1 MHELQHSVLQ
11 FTQKQLGN
19 IYAFLVEQIAAIIST
34 EESASAVVHGSGS
47 ASTLLA
53 TAPGCARD
61 DDGNLRL
68 QFYAS
73 AENITRE
80 IDGLLASRRRL
91 QSTPCSSTVGTTV
104 RPMHLLQCFLLPFS
118 TYFPTY
124 NVLVWAGLSYTIA
137 SAQTVAVM

>member
-1 MHELQHSVLQ
+1 MTTCSPLPGRTHELQHLLLQ

-19 IYAFLVEQIAAIIST
+19 IYTFLVEQIAAIISS
-34 EESASAVVHGSGS
+34 EESASAVVHSSGS
-47 ASTLLA
+47 APTPLT

-73 AENITRE
+73 AANITRE

-104 RPMHLLQCFLLPFS
+104 RPMHCCNTCCRLFNIQCA
-118 TYFPTY
+118 
-124 NVLVWAGLSYTIA
+124 VLGWA
-137 SAQTVAVM
+137 VV

>member
-1 MHELQHSVLQ
+1 MTTCSPLPGRTHELQHLLLQ

-19 IYAFLVEQIAAIIST
+19 IYSFLVEQIAAIISS
-34 EESASAVVHGSGS
+34 EESASAVVDGAKS
-47 ASTLLA
+47 ASAPLT

-61 DDGNLRL
+61 DDGKLRL

-104 RPMHLLQCFLLPFS
+104 SPMHLLQCLLLLFQH
-118 TYFPTY
+118 TK
-124 NVLVWAGLSYTIA
+124 WAGLGCHIL
-137 SAQTVAVM
+137 V

>member
-1 MHELQHSVLQ
+1 MATCCLLPGCVHDLQCSLLQ

-19 IYAFLVEQIAAIIST
+19 IYTFLVEQIAAIISS

-47 ASTLLA
+47 ASSPLT

-68 QFYAS
+68 HFYAS
-73 AENITRE
+73 ADNITRE

-104 RPMHLLQCFLLPFS
+104 RPMHLLQ
-118 TYFPTY
+118 
-124 NVLVWAGLSYTIA
+124 
-137 SAQTVAVM
+137 

>member
-1 MHELQHSVLQ
+1 MATCCLLHGCVHDLQHSLPQ

-19 IYAFLVEQIAAIIST
+19 IYTFLVEQIAAIISS

-47 ASTLLA
+47 ASSPLT

-68 QFYAS
+68 HFYAS
-73 AENITRE
+73 ADNITRE

-104 RPMHLLQCFLLPFS
+104 RPMHLLQQLLLP
-118 TYFPTY
+118 
-124 NVLVWAGLSYTIA
+124 I
-137 SAQTVAVM
+137 

>member
-1 MHELQHSVLQ
+1 M
-11 FTQKQLGN
+11 
-19 IYAFLVEQIAAIIST
+19 EQIAAIISS

-47 ASTLLA
+47 APTALT

-73 AENITRE
+73 AANITRE

-104 RPMHLLQCFLLPFS
+104 RPMHLLQYLLLPFQQCG
-118 TYFPTY
+118 
-124 NVLVWAGLSYTIA
+124 LGWAGLSYTVA
-137 SAQTVAVM
+137 SAQTRAVMSSCRR

>member
-1 MHELQHSVLQ
+1 MATCCLLPGCVHDLQHALLQ

-19 IYAFLVEQIAAIIST
+19 IYTFLVEQIAAIISS

-47 ASTLLA
+47 ASTPLT

-91 QSTPCSSTVGTTV
+91 QSTPCSSIVGTTV
-104 RPMHLLQCFLLPFS
+104 RPMHLLQ
-118 TYFPTY
+118 
-124 NVLVWAGLSYTIA
+124 
-137 SAQTVAVM
+137 

>member
-1 MHELQHSVLQ
+1 MHELQHSLLQ

-19 IYAFLVEQIAAIIST
+19 IYTFLVEQIAAIISS
-34 EESASAVVHGSGS
+34 EESAAAVVQDSGS
-47 ASTLLA
+47 APTPLT

-73 AENITRE
+73 ADNITRE

-104 RPMHLLQCFLLPFS
+104 RPTHLLQHMLLPVQQ
-118 TYFPTY
+118 T
-124 NVLVWAGLSYTIA
+124 VLVWTGLGCR
-137 SAQTVAVM
+137 VLL